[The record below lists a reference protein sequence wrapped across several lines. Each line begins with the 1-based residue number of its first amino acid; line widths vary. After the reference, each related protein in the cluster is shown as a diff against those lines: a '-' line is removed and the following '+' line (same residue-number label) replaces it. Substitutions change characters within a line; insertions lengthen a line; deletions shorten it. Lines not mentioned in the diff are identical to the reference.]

1 MDETLKELGQ
11 LLLASIPAI
20 FGLLIVWTAYR
31 LIVYTR
37 LQQVLAERQALTEGA
52 VEEAKRE
59 IASAEERTAEYER
72 RVREARAQVYLAQEA
87 HSRRTMEER
96 SKALAEARKQAE
108 AMVLNARSVL
118 EKDTLAAKATL
129 QEQAESLASAIIE
142 RVLKPAAAAAAAAG
156 GR

>member
-1 MDETLKELGQ
+1 MDAILKSLGQ
-11 LLLASIPAI
+11 LLLNAIPAL
-20 FGLLIVWTAYR
+20 FALLIVWAAYR

-37 LQQVLAERQALTEGA
+37 LQQVLADRRARTEGA
-52 VEEAKRE
+52 IEEAKKE

-72 RVREARAQVYLAQEA
+72 RVREARAQVYVAQEA

-108 AMVLNARSVL
+108 AMVRSARAAL
-118 EKDTLAAKATL
+118 EKDTLAAKASL
-129 QEQAESLASAIIE
+129 QQQADSLADAIIE
-142 RVLKPAAAAAAAAG
+142 SVLKPAASAG

>member
-1 MDETLKELGQ
+1 MDETLKALGQ
-11 LLLASIPAI
+11 LLLSSIPAI

-37 LQQVLAERQALTEGA
+37 LQQVLAERQARTEGA
-52 VEEAKRE
+52 IEEAKKE

-72 RVREARAQVYLAQEA
+72 LVREARAQVYQTQES

-96 SKALAEARKQAE
+96 NKALAEARKQAE
-108 AMVLNARSVL
+108 TMVRGARSAL
-118 EKDTLAAKATL
+118 EQDVLAAKATL
-129 QEQAESLASAIIE
+129 QHQADSLANAVIA
-142 RVLKPAAAAAAAAG
+142 RVLKPAASAG

>member
-1 MDETLKELGQ
+1 MEAILKSLGQ
-11 LLLASIPAI
+11 LLLNAIPAL
-20 FGLLIVWTAYR
+20 FSLLIVWAAYR

-37 LQQVLAERQALTEGA
+37 LQQVLAERRARTEGA
-52 VEEAKRE
+52 IEEAKKE

-72 RVREARAQVYLAQEA
+72 RVREARAQIYLAQEA

-108 AMVLNARSVL
+108 AMVRNARAVL
-118 EKDTLAAKATL
+118 EKDTQAAKATL
-129 QEQAESLASAIIE
+129 QQQSETLANAIIE
-142 RVLKPAAAAAAAAG
+142 SVLKPAVAAG

>member
-1 MDETLKELGQ
+1 MDALLKSLGQ
-11 LLLASIPAI
+11 LLLNAVPAL
-20 FGLLIVWTAYR
+20 FSLLIVWAAYR

-37 LQQVLAERQALTEGA
+37 LQQVLAERRARTEGA
-52 VEEAKRE
+52 IEEAKRE

-72 RVREARAQVYLAQEA
+72 KVREARAQIYVAQEA

-108 AMVLNARSVL
+108 AMVRSARADI
-118 EKDTLAAKATL
+118 EKDVLAAKATL
-129 QEQAESLASAIIE
+129 QQQAETLANVIIDS
-142 RVLKPAAAAAAAAG
+142 VLKPAAAAG

>member
-1 MDETLKELGQ
+1 MDETLKALGQ

-37 LQQVLAERQALTEGA
+37 LQQVLGERRARTEGA
-52 VEEAKRE
+52 IEEAKKE

-72 RVREARAQVYLAQEA
+72 RVREARAQIYVAQEA
-87 HSRRTMEER
+87 QSRRT
-96 SKALAEARKQAE
+96 RKQAE
-108 AMVLNARSVL
+108 AMVRSARADI
-118 EKDTLAAKATL
+118 EKDVLAAKSTL
-129 QEQAESLASAIIE
+129 QQQADSLATVIIDSI
-142 RVLKPAAAAAAAAG
+142 LKPAAAAG